1 MRQIPD
7 SEHTIIGNGPST
19 SISTFSSCTNKNNN
33 INNND
38 KCNKWT
44 KRRRSKITTASS
56 TSPLLYPVLITNNNK
71 HNNSLLVIINYLV
84 YLIICVS
91 LITQIP
97 CSSALI
103 SDLESSNNNNDD
115 GSSTS
120 SSDSNNNSKNVGGS
134 LFSMDDALNRFNM
147 ENQIAAIFSRVSYGS
162 TTTKRSISDLGL
174 GQSSLTTIPTPFLT
188 TNRYREKEKEPT
200 NSNNKNHELQKH
212 YQQIN
217 SHHRNFEEILERDH
231 GLPTSAPNA
240 DILKTNSNPMYPNP
254 NRHHNHERH
263 HGNGPTPSP
272 GIPVHPGLGGN
283 HNRVPTVPMLPG
295 DMPSY
300 SPPSRAFFTPPLP
313 REYSNPF
320 ADKPTLRGTNNDP
333 SVVNSNTFIN
343 RRIKPPPGNIPVV
356 APPSQRIPLRPPDLA
371 PGAIPPAVGT
381 SVSNN
386 NKNNFL
392 NNTLIG
398 ENDDAISR
406 KKALNTPS
414 QKLGNKDQNFGYG
427 IDGDQNGMLNG
438 TDPLASSRVVH
449 IPSISR
455 ILSGSN
461 GRKEDIS
468 DVILRTVTVIP
479 NLAPALSGQQT
490 PARDLFPVVTQNTVI
505 TGNNLNKLRGNRDP
519 KVPGEE
525 YPEGN
530 NANNANND
538 DVVEEEDEDDIYDK
552 ESDEQIVGNNE
563 SGSTELPYRAP
574 NKDDN
579 EKEIVHDLAKSN
591 HDRSLYTTTA
601 NPHEK
606 HNSIKDRAKM
616 SGFATWTVAWNV
628 HVYLSAI
635 LFTILAVYSIFK
647 MIFFD
652 KLTHL
657 FNQSYFICIHLI
669 LIIICLARIFYLC
682 YDAYNAHRSFNI
694 FVSEILLNLPATFL
708 TVAFA
713 ILILFLLIRSTNHKN
728 NRYSALMRPLTVVIA
743 SSVHVGLCITLHYVE
758 SYETMNNY
766 YHPNVGAATLNGAGS
781 STNGG
786 NKYLVKGPNGIMS
799 PPPILSLI
807 CQIIYIFVCLSL
819 GFLYLYIYRM
829 LKRILRNK
837 SQNYIHGYQNLS
849 YAIHITVATAL
860 LFILLAALQIYGAIG
875 LSMNKP
881 IMSSPLDTDWLQWGY
896 QFSLRLIEIAI
907 ITLLSWV
914 TGLKT
919 GASKVL
925 QREKR
930 LDTHNVSG
938 FALFPCTSSSSQEHF
953 ETDYPAVCNAN
964 TNLHSYTLR
973 TGKPIY
979 DDNFALNSMA
989 MDPNAPQG
997 MMIPMPGDNGP
1008 PYPYPGQSIQDFQQ
1022 LPPNHP
1028 DHPSRASNR
1037 AAQGTDLDTN
1047 SIVSSMHN
1055 SDKMLSVQEIENSVD
1070 YMQENSN
1077 GPIDHYENPNF
1088 ELRGSGPGMP
1098 QQIPG
1103 DNSSQS
1109 SDRTS
1114 TNRLMLDNGYAE
1126 PINSAPIDPRTG
1138 QPMHQFDFQNFE
1150 RPSFDRPSS
1159 RNEFRASKNLKA
1171 LKQQQGVNGPYPTH
1185 DHNNYGFGNGPAPRG
1200 YNTNYNSFDRRNRDA
1215 QSSGIK
1221 KSGTLSNIGNGRE
1234 HRGRF
1239 DGSNSSGD
1247 GQMVDPRDNR
1257 RTTQT
1262 LNNSGRQKH
1271 ARMNGNGSNNEW
1283 RTSSSSSNN
1292 RSSLERGT
1300 NKNYNLSDDDY
1311 NNGRKDSLLDPSQAS
1326 TATPGSSSGE
1336 SASSGSMLVAEHGFV
1351 RFKALDELGQPQQQQ
1366 QPQQKFTRSSGR
1378 TSNKERKLTNS

>member
-1 MRQIPD
+1 
-7 SEHTIIGNGPST
+7 
-19 SISTFSSCTNKNNN
+19 
-33 INNND
+33 
-38 KCNKWT
+38 
-44 KRRRSKITTASS
+44 
-56 TSPLLYPVLITNNNK
+56 
-71 HNNSLLVIINYLV
+71 
-84 YLIICVS
+84 
-91 LITQIP
+91 
-97 CSSALI
+97 
-103 SDLESSNNNNDD
+103 
-115 GSSTS
+115 
-120 SSDSNNNSKNVGGS
+120 
-134 LFSMDDALNRFNM
+134 
-147 ENQIAAIFSRVSYGS
+147 
-162 TTTKRSISDLGL
+162 
-174 GQSSLTTIPTPFLT
+174 
-188 TNRYREKEKEPT
+188 
-200 NSNNKNHELQKH
+200 
-212 YQQIN
+212 
-217 SHHRNFEEILERDH
+217 
-231 GLPTSAPNA
+231 
-240 DILKTNSNPMYPNP
+240 
-254 NRHHNHERH
+254 
-263 HGNGPTPSP
+263 
-272 GIPVHPGLGGN
+272 
-283 HNRVPTVPMLPG
+283 MLPG

-320 ADKPTLRGTNNDP
+320 ADKPTLRGTNSDP

-343 RRIKPPPGNIPVV
+343 RRIKPPPGNIPAV
-356 APPSQRIPLRPPDLA
+356 APPGQRIPLRPPDLA
-371 PGAIPPAVGT
+371 TGSAPAGT
-381 SVSNN
+381 SNSNN
-386 NKNNFL
+386 NKNNNFI

-398 ENDDAISR
+398 DTDDALSR

-414 QKLGNKDQNFGYG
+414 QKLGGKESYGYG
-427 IDGDQNGMLNG
+427 LDGDQNGMLNG

-455 ILSGSN
+455 ILSGSG
-461 GRKEDIS
+461 GRNEDIS

-479 NLAPALSGQQT
+479 NLMPSLGQQT
-490 PARDLFPVVTQNTVI
+490 PAREVFPVVTQNTVMS
-505 TGNNLNKLRGNRDP
+505 GNNLNKLRGNRDQ
-519 KVPGEE
+519 KVEE
-525 YPEGN
+525 YGNEGN
-530 NANNANND
+530 ENGGGTGSVD
-538 DVVEEEDEDDIYDK
+538 DVDEEDEDDIYDK
-552 ESDEQIVGNNE
+552 ESDEQVLGGSD

-574 NKDDN
+574 GTKD
-579 EKEIVHDLAKSN
+579 EKEEVVHDLAKSN

-601 NPHEK
+601 NPHDK

-616 SGFATWTVAWNV
+616 SGLATWTVAWNV

-766 YHPNVGAATLNGAGS
+766 YHPNVGAATINGGG
-781 STNGG
+781 STNGGG

-849 YAIHITVATAL
+849 YAIHITIATAL

-875 LSMNKP
+875 LSLNKP

-979 DDNFALNSMA
+979 DDNFALNA
-989 MDPNAPQG
+989 MTMDQGGPNMPQG
-997 MMIPMPGDNGP
+997 MIMPMPGENGP
-1008 PYPYPGQSIQDFQQ
+1008 PYPYPPGQSIQDFQQ

-1037 AAQGTDLDTN
+1037 AAPGTDLDTN

-1070 YMQENSN
+1070 YLQEPVN
-1077 GPIDHYENPNF
+1077 GMLPPIDHYENPNF
-1088 ELRGSGPGMP
+1088 ELRGSGAPP
-1098 QQIPG
+1098 AP
-1103 DNSSQS
+1103 DASSQS

-1126 PINSAPIDPRTG
+1126 PINSAIDPRTG
-1138 QPMHQFDFQNFE
+1138 HPMQQYDFQNFE
-1150 RPSFDRPSS
+1150 RPNFDRPSS

-1171 LKQQQGVNGPYPTH
+1171 LKQQQGTMGPYPTH
-1185 DHNNYGFGNGPAPRG
+1185 DHSAYGFSNGPNPRG
-1200 YNTNYNSFDRRNRDA
+1200 YNTNYNSFDRRNRDGQNA
-1215 QSSGIK
+1215 GIK
-1221 KSGTLSNIGNGRE
+1221 KSGTLSNIGNNARE
-1234 HRGRF
+1234 HRGRY

-1247 GQMVDPRDNR
+1247 GQLPDTRDNR
-1257 RTTQT
+1257 RAAQT

-1271 ARMNGNGSNNEW
+1271 GRVNGNGAANNEW

-1292 RSSLERGT
+1292 RSSLERGAN
-1300 NKNYNLSDDDY
+1300 NKNNCNLSDDDY
-1311 NNGRKDSLLDPSQAS
+1311 NTGRKDSLLDPSQAS
-1326 TATPGSSSGE
+1326 TATQGSSSGE

-1351 RFKALDELGQPQQQQ
+1351 RFKALDELGQPQPMQQQQ
-1366 QPQQKFTRSSGR
+1366 QPQQQKFSRSSGR
-1378 TSNKERKLTNS
+1378 ASNKERKLTNS

>member
-1 MRQIPD
+1 MVLNMSLSASDVPSSSFVITD
-7 SEHTIIGNGPST
+7 DGPT
-19 SISTFSSCTNKNNN
+19 RISSQMSLSSSCKRNRN
-33 INNND
+33 I
-38 KCNKWT
+38 KWT
-44 KRRRSKITTASS
+44 KRRRSS
-56 TSPLLYPVLITNNNK
+56 LQHPVLTTKSPTN
-71 HNNSLLVIINYLV
+71 LVILNYLV
-84 YLIICVS
+84 YLIICVTCVTS
-91 LITQIP
+91 TA
-97 CSSALI
+97 SALI
-103 SDLESSNNNNDD
+103 VDPMLGASDAGATDNVESSK
-115 GSSTS
+115 
-120 SSDSNNNSKNVGGS
+120 SNSGGGGG
-134 LFSMDDALNRFNM
+134 FEDALNRFNM

-162 TTTKRSISDLGL
+162 TTTKRSISDLGM

-188 TNRYREKEKEPT
+188 TNRYREKEKEPA
-200 NSNNKNHELQKH
+200 NNKNHELQKH

-231 GLPTSAPNA
+231 ALPTSAPNA

-263 HGNGPTPSP
+263 HGGGPTPSP
-272 GIPVHPGLGGN
+272 GAPPSHPGPVAGN
-283 HNRVPTVPMLPG
+283 HNRIPTVPMLPG

-320 ADKPTLRGTNNDP
+320 ADKPTLRGTNSDP

-343 RRIKPPPGNIPVV
+343 RRIKPGNIPAV

-371 PGAIPPAVGT
+371 PGAAAG
-381 SVSNN
+381 SSLKNN
-386 NKNNFL
+386 NFI

-398 ENDDAISR
+398 DTDTESSR

-414 QKLGNKDQNFGYG
+414 QKLGGKDSFGTFG
-427 IDGDQNGMLNG
+427 DSDQNGMLNG
-438 TDPLASSRVVH
+438 SDPLASSRVVH

-455 ILSGSN
+455 ILSGSG
-461 GRKEDIS
+461 GRNEDIS

-479 NLAPALSGQQT
+479 NLMPSLGQQQT
-490 PARDLFPVVTQNTVI
+490 PARETFPVVTQNTVSS
-505 TGNNLNKLRGNRDP
+505 GNNLNVLRGNRENVQEPFEKDER
-519 KVPGEE
+519 GT
-525 YPEGN
+525 GG
-530 NANNANND
+530 D
-538 DVVEEEDEDDIYDK
+538 DVDEEDEDDIYDK
-552 ESDEQIVGNNE
+552 ESDEQA
-563 SGSTELPYRAP
+563 SDASTELPYRAP
-574 NKDDN
+574 GGKEVDKD
-579 EKEIVHDLAKSN
+579 EVVHDLAKSN

-616 SGFATWTVAWNV
+616 SGLATWTVAWNV

-766 YHPNVGAATLNGAGS
+766 YHPNVGAATINGGGGAA
-781 STNGG
+781 TNGG

-849 YAIHITVATAL
+849 YAIHITIATAL

-875 LSMNKP
+875 LSLNKP

-979 DDNFALNSMA
+979 DDNFALNA
-989 MDPNAPQG
+989 MDHAPQG
-997 MMIPMPGDNGP
+997 MLMPMPGDNGP
-1008 PYPYPGQSIQDFQQ
+1008 PYPYPPGQSIQDFQQ
-1022 LPPNHP
+1022 QPPQM
-1028 DHPSRASNR
+1028 NR
-1037 AAQGTDLDTN
+1037 PATDLDSN

-1070 YMQENSN
+1070 YNMQDGPN
-1077 GPIDHYENPNF
+1077 GQMLPPIDHYENPNF
-1088 ELRGSGPGMP
+1088 ELRGGNGPH
-1098 QQIPG
+1098 Q

-1114 TNRLMLDNGYAE
+1114 ANRLMMDNGYAE
-1126 PINSAPIDPRTG
+1126 PINSAIDPRTG
-1138 QPMHQFDFQNFE
+1138 LQQYDFQNFE
-1150 RPSFDRPSS
+1150 RPNFDRPSS

-1171 LKQQQGVNGPYPTH
+1171 LKQQQTMGPGGYPH
-1185 DHNNYGFGNGPAPRG
+1185 DTYGFGNGPQPRG
-1200 YNTNYNSFDRRNRDA
+1200 YNTNYNSFDRRNRDV
-1215 QSSGIK
+1215 SNSGIK
-1221 KSGTLSNIGNGRE
+1221 KSGTLSNIGNNG
-1234 HRGRF
+1234 HRRF
-1239 DGSNSSGD
+1239 DQSNNSGD
-1247 GQMVDPRDNR
+1247 AAGQLPDSRDNR
-1257 RTTQT
+1257 RAAQT
-1262 LNNSGRQKH
+1262 LNNSGRQQKH
-1271 ARMNGNGSNNEW
+1271 AARQNNEW

-1292 RSSLERGT
+1292 RSSLERGG
-1300 NKNYNLSDDDY
+1300 NKNQYLSDEEY
-1311 NNGRKDSLLDPSQAS
+1311 PNGGRKDSLLDPSQAS
-1326 TATPGSSSGE
+1326 TATQGSTSGE

-1351 RFKALDELGQPQQQQ
+1351 RFKALDELGQPMQQQQQ
-1366 QPQQKFTRSSGR
+1366 QPQKFSRSSGR
-1378 TSNKERKLTNS
+1378 ASNKERKLTNS